1 MLETRRTTCNRD
13 CPDACSILVDVEKE
27 TGRAVRLRGDPD
39 HPFTRGFLCRRTN
52 RFLERQYSDERLRA
66 PLIKKDGALR
76 EASWEEALDLI
87 AREILRIKAESGP
100 AAIFHYRSGGSLG
113 LLKPLSDYFFEQL
126 GPVTVQRG
134 DICSGAGEAAQK
146 EDFGDCDA
154 NSVFDLENA
163 RTIVLWGKNPYTSSP
178 HLVPV
183 LKRLRARG
191 TRVVLVDPVSQRSA
205 DLCDLVLQPAPGAD
219 ASVALGVIR
228 DMLDHGGIDPAAAS
242 YAENVDALFA
252 LARSRSLED
261 WASDADVPAED
272 LRRFAGA
279 YAAGPSAI
287 LVGWGM
293 QRRKNGAAIVR
304 AIDALA
310 TVSGN
315 MGRPGGGS
323 LFYWRRRKA
332 FDLSFVRGVEVAPR
346 SICEPL
352 MGKEIL
358 AAESPPVRAVWIT
371 CGNPVVMLPESAT
384 VERALRSRELVVVV
398 DSFLTDTARC
408 ATVVLPTTTLLEDD
422 DLLGAYGHHYL
433 AASRPA
439 LAPPEGIKSDLEILQ
454 GLAARTGLAAKMA
467 GTARDWKRR
476 LLAPLERES
485 GVGLEALEAGPVLS
499 PRAREVLFEG
509 NRFATPSGKARLS
522 AAAPSR
528 PPRDPDYPL
537 LLLSISTDR
546 AQASQTQSD
555 VQRDPP
561 EALVHPACGVPDGA
575 RAWLAS
581 RVGRIEVTVR
591 HDPKQRRDTV
601 VVPKGGWH
609 SRGRA
614 ANSLVRAATTDL
626 GEGAAYYDEPVR
638 LET

>member
-13 CPDACSILVDVEKE
+13 CPDACSILVDVETE
-27 TGRAVRLRGDPD
+27 TSRAVRLRGDPD

-66 PLIKKDGALR
+66 PLIKKDGAFR
-76 EASWEEALDLI
+76 EASWEEALDFI
-87 AREILRIKAESGP
+87 ARELLRVKEESGP

-219 ASVALGVIR
+219 AWVALGVIR
-228 DMLDHGGIDPAAAS
+228 DMLDHGGIDPAAAN

-261 WASDADVPAED
+261 WARDADVPAED

-310 TVSGN
+310 TVTGN

-352 MGKEIL
+352 
-358 AAESPPVRAVWIT
+358 
-371 CGNPVVMLPESAT
+371 
-384 VERALRSRELVVVV
+384 
-398 DSFLTDTARC
+398 
-408 ATVVLPTTTLLEDD
+408 
-422 DLLGAYGHHYL
+422 
-433 AASRPA
+433 
-439 LAPPEGIKSDLEILQ
+439 
-454 GLAARTGLAAKMA
+454 
-467 GTARDWKRR
+467 
-476 LLAPLERES
+476 
-485 GVGLEALEAGPVLS
+485 
-499 PRAREVLFEG
+499 
-509 NRFATPSGKARLS
+509 
-522 AAAPSR
+522 
-528 PPRDPDYPL
+528 
-537 LLLSISTDR
+537 
-546 AQASQTQSD
+546 
-555 VQRDPP
+555 
-561 EALVHPACGVPDGA
+561 
-575 RAWLAS
+575 
-581 RVGRIEVTVR
+581 
-591 HDPKQRRDTV
+591 
-601 VVPKGGWH
+601 
-609 SRGRA
+609 
-614 ANSLVRAATTDL
+614 
-626 GEGAAYYDEPVR
+626 
-638 LET
+638 